1 MGPRTRR
8 AVAAAAILVFLG
20 AYIVL
25 ATTLSDFLPNSGWIR
40 LAYNL
45 VVGVAWGAPILP
57 LFAWA
62 EREKLERQ
70 DRR

>member
-1 MGPRTRR
+1 MAPRTRR
-8 AVAAAAILVFLG
+8 AVAAVATLVFLL

-25 ATTLSDFLPNSGWIR
+25 ATTLAGLLPDVAWIR
-40 LAYNL
+40 LLYN
-45 VVGVAWGAPILP
+45 VVAGLAWGAPLLP

-62 EREKLERQ
+62 ERDEK

>member
-1 MGPRTRR
+1 MAPRARR
-8 AVAAAAILVFLG
+8 AVAAVTTLVFLA

-25 ATTLSDFLPNSGWIR
+25 ATTLAGLLPDVPWLR
-40 LAYNL
+40 LAYN
-45 VVGVAWGAPILP
+45 VVAGVAWGAPLLP

-62 EREKLERQ
+62 ERDGQ